1 MNGIRCLF
9 SRDSREQQVF
19 CQYGEMMM
27 MGNSAPVVI
36 YLLSLLI
43 DGNSHVML
51 VWSIFKW
58 WISIIIQSS
67 PFIKR
72 QVEQIKKYKV
82 LKGKKKLK
90 IK

>member
-1 MNGIRCLF
+1 MIGIRCLF

-27 MGNSAPVVI
+27 MGNGAPVVI

-51 VWSIFKW
+51 V
-58 WISIIIQSS
+58 
-67 PFIKR
+67 
-72 QVEQIKKYKV
+72 
-82 LKGKKKLK
+82 
-90 IK
+90 

>member
-27 MGNSAPVVI
+27 MGNGAPVVI

-67 PFIKR
+67 PFINR
-72 QVEQIKKYKV
+72 QVEQN
-82 LKGKKKLK
+82 KKLHK
-90 IK
+90 NKVENTYIF